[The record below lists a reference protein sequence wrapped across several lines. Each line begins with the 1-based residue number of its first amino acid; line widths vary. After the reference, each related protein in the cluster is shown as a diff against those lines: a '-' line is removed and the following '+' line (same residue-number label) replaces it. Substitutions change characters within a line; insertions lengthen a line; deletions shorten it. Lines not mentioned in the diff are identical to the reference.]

1 MKYGGPHGELGAS
14 LRYLS
19 QRCSMPYREVAGI
32 LNDVGTEELAHLEM
46 VCTIVHQ
53 LTRNMTIEEVK
64 AAGMEDYF
72 VDHTAG
78 VYPQFASGMPF
89 SAATFSVTGD
99 AIADIQEDMA
109 AEQKARLTYD
119 NILRMADDPDV
130 IDPIRFLREREIVHY
145 QRFGEGL
152 RFIQDKLDS
161 KNFYAINP
169 EFDMR

>member
-1 MKYGGPHGELGAS
+1 MFFPYLVGLSVVLMTSTQKPVNSGSDGISDEWNILEAS
-14 LRYLS
+14 
-19 QRCSMPYREVAGI
+19 
-32 LNDVGTEELAHLEM
+32 VGTEELAHLEM

-109 AEQKARLTYD
+109 ADGTTA
-119 NILRMADDPDV
+119 
-130 IDPIRFLREREIVHY
+130 
-145 QRFGEGL
+145 
-152 RFIQDKLDS
+152 
-161 KNFYAINP
+161 
-169 EFDMR
+169 